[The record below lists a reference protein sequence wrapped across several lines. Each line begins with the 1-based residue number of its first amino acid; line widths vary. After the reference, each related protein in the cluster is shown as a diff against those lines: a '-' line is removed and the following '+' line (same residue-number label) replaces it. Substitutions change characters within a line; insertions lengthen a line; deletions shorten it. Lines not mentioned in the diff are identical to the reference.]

1 MLKTINIKRFK
12 NIEESDLELDRIN
25 ILIGS
30 NNSGKSSILQAIQ
43 FAVSVAQTSSLE
55 KGLVWRKNE
64 RMPTSISPN
73 QLIYSPFRDVS
84 ALAPNRD
91 LREEPQYAILI
102 GFVDNNLESVEI
114 SVRKGRN
121 KNITIELKGKTLGEE
136 LRKIE
141 EPFSIFVPG
150 LAGIPSAEEYKT
162 PSIVRKAAAKGDAN
176 NVFRNVLNLLY
187 KDPENWHRFIED
199 FQLIFPNMDIYID
212 FNPDR
217 DEFIEATIQIDG
229 KKLPIDAAGTGVLQA
244 VQILSYVNA
253 YKPKLLLLD
262 EPDSHLHPN
271 NQRKLANMLIKLAE
285 ERDFQIILSTH
296 SRHMIDEF
304 NGDAKL
310 HWVRNGGVVDE
321 STFDEASVLLDLGAL
336 DKGEL
341 LLHGTIKCVLLTEDD
356 DITPMKA
363 ILEASGFNMKEVDPW
378 SYKGCTKIDV
388 ALVLNA
394 FIKKHASAAT
404 VLLHRDRDYQTDS
417 EAEAFRTSIEKA
429 GMRCFLTTG
438 TDIESHYLLK
448 RHIHDL
454 YPSITLERAQAILD
468 NCIEEAQLKSIEKFI
483 NSRTQVETAEC
494 RKRMAQVNHGEI
506 SREVNKLYED
516 NPIKYCHGKS
526 VISRLRG
533 KIRDEIKTNIDL
545 YRATEFIKDETL
557 AEIGLI
563 IWPKQKKKESV

>member
-12 NIEESDLELDRIN
+12 NIEESNLELDRIN

-55 KGLVWRKNE
+55 KSAVWRKSD
-64 RMPTSISPN
+64 RMPTSISPT

-91 LREEPQYAILI
+91 LREEPKYAILI
-102 GFVDNNLESVEI
+102 GFLDNNSNSVEV

-121 KNITIELKGKTLGEE
+121 KNITIELKGMTLGEE
-136 LRKIE
+136 LRRIE

-187 KDPENWHRFIED
+187 RDPENWHRFIED
-199 FQLIFPNMDIYID
+199 FQLIFPNMDINIE

-217 DEFIEATIQIDG
+217 DEFIEATIEIG
-229 KKLPIDAAGTGVLQA
+229 GRKLPIDAAGTGVLQA
-244 VQILSYVNA
+244 IQILSYVNA

-271 NQRKLANMLIKLAE
+271 NQRKLVNMLIKLADN
-285 ERDFQIILSTH
+285 RDFQIILSTH
-296 SRHMIDEF
+296 SRHIIDEF
-304 NGDAKL
+304 NGNAKM
-310 HWVRNGGVVDE
+310 HWVRNGGVIDD

-336 DKGEL
+336 DKGDL
-341 LLHGTIKCVLLTEDD
+341 LLQDNMKCVLLTEDS
-356 DITPMKA
+356 DISPIKA

-378 SYKGCTKIDV
+378 SYSGCTKIDA

-404 VLLHRDRDYQTDS
+404 VLLHKDRDYQTDV
-417 EAEAFRTSIEKA
+417 EAETFKASVEKA
-429 GMRCFLTTG
+429 GIRCFLTRG
-438 TDIESHYLLK
+438 TDIESHYLSK
-448 RHIHDL
+448 KHINKI
-454 YPSITLERAQAILD
+454 YPQISLEKAQEIL
-468 NCIEEAQLKSIEKFI
+468 NSSIEEAKNKSIE
-483 NSRTQVETAEC
+483 T
-494 RKRMAQVNHGEI
+494 
-506 SREVNKLYED
+506 LYVFSCLVLPLAFED
-516 NPIKYCHGKS
+516 YPVLFVPMS
-526 VISRLRG
+526 PVLS
-533 KIRDEIKTNIDL
+533 
-545 YRATEFIKDETL
+545 
-557 AEIGLI
+557 
-563 IWPKQKKKESV
+563 